1 MQMGYREG
9 FLLELEQGKFSL
21 DDVYFAD
28 ETELVYGLAP
38 RFGYSAK
45 PLFAAEAHKSRGS
58 GKVFIHAIIS
68 RRGVVKLW
76 LTNDTGDDQTVCS
89 FMLDDHVVPAD
100 APETGGVRVF
110 QRLLRGAILMWDR
123 LGRAG
128 RTQYPH
134 KSHYNPRIKKAAND
148 AGVGL
153 GLLPPKGAEFNPIE
167 LFFLVLKAL
176 VYKMLRPSG
185 GRDDWAAPLRGPGTL
200 KEARAMVSAAVKE
213 LNQRSNLF
221 RYFYHRRAFGSDA
234 YRRWQDSEAAARVRA
249 ARGPCQFSLISHCF
263 APVHPNVHAAGP
275 PKTAAQRKAL
285 RRYLDACAAAGLEV
299 ENPAGAGAEPAG
311 AHAAAGG
318 GDDSGGD
325 SGDESPS
332 SDSDAA
338 AEPVRARSSG
348 RNARA
353 ARRRAG

>member
-1 MQMGYREG
+1 MHMGYREG
-9 FLLELEQGKFSL
+9 FMLELEQGKFRL

-45 PLFAAEAHKSRGS
+45 PLFAAEAHKTRGS

-76 LTNDTGDDQTVCS
+76 LTQQSGDDKTVCS
-89 FMLDDHVVPAD
+89 FMLDDHDVPAD
-100 APETGGVRVF
+100 APETGGTRVF
-110 QRLLRGAILMWDR
+110 SRLPRGAILMWDR
-123 LGRAG
+123 LGRSGA
-128 RTQYPH
+128 THYPH
-134 KSHYNPRIKKAAND
+134 KAHYNPRIKKAAND

-167 LFFLVLKAL
+167 LFFLVLKAYA
-176 VYKMLRPSG
+176 YKMLRPSG
-185 GRDDWAAPLRGPGTL
+185 GRDDWGAPLRGPGTL
-200 KEARAMVSAAVKE
+200 KEARAMVSVAVKQ
-213 LNQRSNLF
+213 LNQRPNLF

-263 APVHPNVHAAGP
+263 APMHPNVHAPGP
-275 PKTAAQRKAL
+275 PKTTAQRKAL

-299 ENPAGAGAEPAG
+299 QN
-311 AHAAAGG
+311 AAGG
-318 GDDSGGD
+318 GAGAAAAQAPAGGESYNGGD
-325 SGDESPS
+325 SSDESPS
-332 SDSDAA
+332 SGSDTDAV
-338 AEPVRARSSG
+338 PPP
-348 RNARA
+348 ARA
-353 ARRRAG
+353 GGQGARAPRQRAG

>member
-1 MQMGYREG
+1 MHMGYRDG

-21 DDVYFAD
+21 DDVYFAN

-38 RFGYSAK
+38 RFGYSDK

-58 GKVFIHAIIS
+58 GKVFIHAVVS

-76 LTNDTGDDQTVCS
+76 LTNDTGDDKTVCS

-110 QRLLRGAILMWDR
+110 KRLPRGAILMWDR

-128 RTQYPH
+128 RTHYPH

-234 YRRWQDSEAAARVRA
+234 YRR
-249 ARGPCQFSLISHCF
+249 
-263 APVHPNVHAAGP
+263 
-275 PKTAAQRKAL
+275 
-285 RRYLDACAAAGLEV
+285 
-299 ENPAGAGAEPAG
+299 
-311 AHAAAGG
+311 
-318 GDDSGGD
+318 
-325 SGDESPS
+325 
-332 SDSDAA
+332 
-338 AEPVRARSSG
+338 
-348 RNARA
+348 
-353 ARRRAG
+353 